1 MADKVK
7 FVKTTLATYQS
18 LSAYDPGTIYFLTDG
33 GGLYVGNEPIVDTS
47 DISTSMSAI
56 TPQVF
61 TVYDETGLSS
71 VDELFASISAAQNAK
86 ELKEGDVFIVTTG
99 TISAKSAYTYD
110 ATNSAGAGWIACD
123 GNVDASKVILT
134 TNLSLAGNYTQV
146 GNITIED
153 GVISAGK
160 SVADILTD
168 IFDKTI
174 DPIQG
179 TAPSITI
186 TQANAAAYD
195 VGTTRTPTFTCT
207 FTQGKYSTPW
217 NNKTIDDGTTLNTA
231 SLSVEIYDGDSLLST
246 VVGQTSITCPQI
258 TVGDNTKYRARIIGA
273 KFNDGSIPKNNKNED
288 CPEVQRTAGN
298 ITTGINKDTTAITG
312 YRPWFMYI
320 GESLATIDS
329 AFIRNSTAK
338 GQTVSNQNLV
348 PIPEGTKRVMVAVPQ
363 SSTKQLTSVVDQDGF
378 QMELINDAA
387 AHTTV
392 VEVAGSGT
400 YSTTKP
406 YNVWYHDMENG
417 RIASRYNFTFG

>member
-7 FVKTTLATYQS
+7 FVKTTLAQYQS
-18 LSAYDPGTIYFLTDG
+18 LTVYDKGTIYFLTDG
-33 GGLYVGNEPIVDTS
+33 GGLYVGNEPIVDTN
-47 DISTSMSAI
+47 DISASVSAI

-61 TVYDETGLSS
+61 TVYDETGLSA
-71 VDELFASISAAQNAK
+71 VDDLFASISAAQNAK
-86 ELKEGDVFIVTTG
+86 ELKEGDVFIVTAG
-99 TISAKSAYTYD
+99 AISSKSAYTYD
-110 ATNSAGAGWIACD
+110 NGWIACN
-123 GNVDASKVILT
+123 GNVDASKVIMT
-134 TNLSLAGNYTQV
+134 SDLSLAGSYTQV
-146 GNITIED
+146 GNIRIED
-153 GVISAGK
+153 GILSAAGK
-160 SVADILTD
+160 SVVDIFTD
-168 IFDKTI
+168 IFDQTV
-174 DPIQG
+174 DPVQG

-186 TQANAAAYD
+186 TQANATAYD

-217 NNKTIDDGTTLNTA
+217 NNRTIDDGTSLNVA

-258 TVGDNTKYRARIIGA
+258 TVGDDTNYRARIIGA

-288 CPEVQRTAGN
+288 CPEVQRKAGN
-298 ITTGINKDTTAITG
+298 ITQGIDRYTTPITG

-329 AFIRNSTAK
+329 AFIRSSTNK
-338 GQTVSNQNLV
+338 GQTVSNQNFV
-348 PIPEGTKRVMVAVPQ
+348 TIPEGTKRVMVAVPQ
-363 SSTKQLTSVVDQDGF
+363 ASSKQLTSVVDQDGF